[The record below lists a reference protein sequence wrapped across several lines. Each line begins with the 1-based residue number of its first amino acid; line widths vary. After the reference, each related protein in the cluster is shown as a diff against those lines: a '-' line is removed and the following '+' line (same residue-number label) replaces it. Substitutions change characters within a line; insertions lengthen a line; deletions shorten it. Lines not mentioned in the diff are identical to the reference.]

1 MSKFVKCVS
10 LEDFSERLIAL
21 NSVHRVYRDE
31 NPERAAIVE
40 DYNNRLFEC
49 THELIASPR
58 LADCIIEL

>member
-21 NSVHRVYRDE
+21 NSVRCVYRDE

-58 LADCIIEL
+58 LADCIVEL

>member
-10 LEDFSERLIAL
+10 LKDFSERLIAL
-21 NSVHRVYRDE
+21 NSVRRVYRDE

-40 DYNNRLFEC
+40 DYNNHLFEC

-58 LADCIIEL
+58 LVDCIVEL